1 MLLLLLLFSCH
12 FLADF
17 TWLST
22 PWMLKAK
29 ALGKP
34 FFPILIHAMIHAMLM
49 SVVLYFFI
57 GTDLKLWGSLVLF
70 QWGSHFIIDVWK
82 GRMNG
87 WFPFLRDNTKQPYW
101 IIFGFDQLLHATM
114 IILMCHWA
122 IGV

>member
-87 WFPFLRDNTKQPYW
+87 
-101 IIFGFDQLLHATM
+101 
-114 IILMCHWA
+114 
-122 IGV
+122 